1 MLSSLSL
8 LVSLMLLLLS
18 KNSSVRIGSRASS
31 RIINSIHKN
40 HLSSSSTSSSSSS
53 SSTSLSSSITTDND
67 NEIIDTSDVLITGLN
82 FNQDISVKVV
92 SCRELIQECIIRND
106 LSAIASKALGEVM
119 TCSLMMGA
127 GLKEGETIQVN
138 LVGNTGLQ
146 NIMAISDGDLRT
158 RGLVGKPRF
167 SMALPPLD
175 DDIKTRDLLGEGQIQ
190 VVRNHP
196 TWKKPQN
203 GIVALRDTK
212 ISLNLALY
220 MVESEQR
227 SAIMLTDIKVEGNL
241 CRHALGVMVERL
253 PGCTEENVEISI
265 KNLEAVEK
273 KGLRSFLDR
282 TKEEI
287 ILDDKMFRSM
297 DPPLNKILDECLKD
311 MGEDIRWCK
320 VPKFRCSCGHDKIIR
335 TLKLIPR
342 EEVNQIIAEKNGV
355 EVKCDF
361 CGKAYKL
368 TTEQITEQVLN
379 AQD

>member
-1 MLSSLSL
+1 MLSL
-8 LVSLMLLLLS
+8 LLLILLVVMLLLLS
-18 KNSSVRIGSRASS
+18 KYTSSIRIGNRASS
-31 RIINSIHKN
+31 RLINRQ
-40 HLSSSSTSSSSSS
+40 HLTSSSSSS
-53 SSTSLSSSITTDND
+53 SSLSLSSSSSSQD
-67 NEIIDTSDVLITGLN
+67 NELDTSDVLITGLN

-175 DDIKTRDLLGEGQIQ
+175 DEIKTRDILGEGQIQ

-241 CRHALGVMVERL
+241 CRHALGIMVERL

-273 KGLRSFLDR
+273 KGLRSYLDR
-282 TKEEI
+282 SNEEV

-297 DPPLNKILDECLKD
+297 DPPLNKMLDDCLNG

-320 VPKFRCSCGHDKIIR
+320 IPKFRCSCGPDKIIR

-342 EEVNQIIAEKNGV
+342 EEVNQILAEQNGV

-361 CGKAYKL
+361 CGKAYSL
-368 TTEQITEQVLN
+368 TTEQVIEQVLN
-379 AQD
+379 APKE

>member
-1 MLSSLSL
+1 
-8 LVSLMLLLLS
+8 MLLLNIFFHRY
-18 KNSSVRIGSRASS
+18 NSIRIGNRASS
-31 RIINSIHKN
+31 RIINNISK
-40 HLSSSSTSSSSSS
+40 
-53 SSTSLSSSITTDND
+53 STSLSSSRITTN
-67 NEIIDTSDVLITGLN
+67 NVEEELNTSDVLITGLN

-106 LSAIASKALGEVM
+106 LSSIAAKALGEVM

-127 GLKEGETIQVN
+127 GLKDEETLQIN

-146 NIMAISDGDLRT
+146 NIMAISDGELRT

-167 SMALPPLD
+167 SMALPPMD
-175 DDIKTRDLLGEGQIQ
+175 DDMKTRDILGEGQIQ

-196 TWKKPQN
+196 SFKKPMN

-212 ISLNLALY
+212 IPLNLALY

-227 SAIMLTDIKVEGNL
+227 SAIMLTDIKVDGSL
-241 CRHALGVMVERL
+241 CRHALGIMVERL
-253 PGCTEENVEISI
+253 PGCTEENVETSI

-273 KGLRSFLDR
+273 KGLRSYLDR

-287 ILDDKMFRSM
+287 ANDVNMFRSM
-297 DPPLNKILDECLKD
+297 DPPLNKMLDECLQG

-320 VPKFRCSCGHDKIIR
+320 VPKFRCSCGYDKIIR
-335 TLKLIPR
+335 TLRLIPR
-342 EEVNQIIAEKNGV
+342 AEVNQILDEQNGV

-361 CGKAYKL
+361 CGKAYNL
-368 TTEQITEQVLN
+368 TREQVENGLN
-379 AQD
+379 EN